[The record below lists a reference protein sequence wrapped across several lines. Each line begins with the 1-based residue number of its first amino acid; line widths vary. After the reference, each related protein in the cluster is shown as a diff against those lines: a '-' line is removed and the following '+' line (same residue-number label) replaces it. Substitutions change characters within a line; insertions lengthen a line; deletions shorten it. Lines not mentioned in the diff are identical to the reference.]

1 MLQNIK
7 VILEEKNYKK
17 FKIIVFLNS
26 MVFFLELLSIASIP
40 IFVTT
45 LVNPSFVVEKVSNFE
60 FLNILKNY
68 NKNDLIVLTSMA
80 MIGIFFIKNIFLMSI
95 IYLQNIFTR
104 NVKIDL
110 SLRLFK
116 DYLNMSFLNHLSQNP
131 ADLTRNVTQH
141 CTAVAVY
148 INHFNSLIREITAT
162 IVIFFL
168 VLWASP
174 KIIIG
179 VFIFFRL

>member
-60 FLNILKNY
+60 FLKILKNY

-116 DYLNMSFLNHLSQNP
+116 DYLNMSFKSFESKS

-162 IVIFFL
+162 IVIFFR
-168 VLWASP
+168 LWASP

>member
-60 FLNILKNY
+60 FLKILKNY

-104 NVKIDL
+104 NVKM
-110 SLRLFK
+110 RL
-116 DYLNMSFLNHLSQNP
+116 
-131 ADLTRNVTQH
+131 V
-141 CTAVAVY
+141 
-148 INHFNSLIREITAT
+148 
-162 IVIFFL
+162 
-168 VLWASP
+168 
-174 KIIIG
+174 
-179 VFIFFRL
+179 